1 MTTSKKIQ
9 ALYGLK
15 WNPFTADVPAEALFV
30 SPKLEHFVGR
40 MEHKIHEGGF
50 AVITGA
56 PGLGKSV
63 SLRVLADRLGAL
75 RDVKVGVISH
85 PQSGVGDSYRE
96 MGELFGVPLSPHN
109 RWGGFRALR
118 DKWNAHIEAT
128 LIRPVLFVDESQEL
142 PAPVLVE
149 LKTLMSDCFDSRSL
163 LTAVLCGDTR
173 LAERLAAPALAALDS
188 RMRPRLVL
196 EPAPVAELAAFL
208 RHALDKAG
216 APRLMTTGLADTL
229 CEHAAGNYRV
239 LCGLCSELLAAAA
252 EREVKLLDEKLFL
265 EITSAPVP
273 QRRPPVRA
281 GGKDARR

>member
-1 MTTSKKIQ
+1 MMTTKKLQ

-15 WNPFTADVPAEALFV
+15 WNPFTSDVPAEALFV
-30 SPKLEHFVGR
+30 SPKLEHFVHR
-40 MEHKIHEGGF
+40 MEHKIREGGF
-50 AVITGA
+50 ALITGA

-63 SLRVLADRLGAL
+63 SLRVVADRLGAL

-85 PQSGVGDSYRE
+85 PQSRVGDFYRE

-118 DKWNAHIEAT
+118 DRWNAHIEAT

-142 PAPVLVE
+142 LAPVLVE

-173 LAERLAAPALAALDS
+173 LPERLAAPALSAIDS
-188 RMRPRLVL
+188 RIRPRLLL
-196 EPAPVAELAAFL
+196 ENASVPELAAFL
-208 RHALDKAG
+208 HHVLDKAG
-216 APRLMTTGLADTL
+216 APRLMTPGLADTL

-273 QRRPPVRA
+273 HARPARA
-281 GGKDARR
+281 SGKDPRR

>member
-1 MTTSKKIQ
+1 MMTNKKIQ

-15 WNPFTADVPAEALFV
+15 WNPFTADVPTEALFV
-30 SPKLEHFVGR
+30 SPKLEHFVNR

-50 AVITGA
+50 ASITGA

-85 PQSGVGDSYRE
+85 PQSGVGDFYRE

-128 LIRPVLFVDESQEL
+128 LIRPVLLVDESQEL
-142 PAPVLVE
+142 PAPVFVE
-149 LKTLMSDCFDSRSL
+149 LKTLMSDCFDSRLL
-163 LTAVLCGDTR
+163 LTAVLCGDVR
-173 LAERLAAPALAALDS
+173 LVERLAAPALLALDS
-188 RMRPRLVL
+188 RIRPRLVL
-196 EPAPVAELAAFL
+196 ENAPVAELAAFL
-208 RHALDKAG
+208 RHALEKAG
-216 APRLMTTGLADTL
+216 APRLLTTGLADTL

-252 EREVKLLDEKLFL
+252 EREVKVLDEKLFL

-273 QRRPPVRA
+273 QRRPVRA